1 MDEMHPLLTVLGF
14 LYPILLVFTVSFKK
28 PKCETKGST
37 TPYGFTKG
45 KARTHSARPQGERYN
60 WPVPEAPLLGR
71 KQTADLGPDSN

>member
-37 TPYGFTKG
+37 TPYGFRLPKAKRKHSGPKG
-45 KARTHSARPQGERYN
+45 NATTGPYPRR
-60 WPVPEAPLLGR
+60 PLLGR